1 MNIKIKK
8 DKEVKRFKLIND
20 WSDVTL
26 DKWLKLIKLKKLSK
40 AKEAKETIA
49 VLSDIPESLID
60 KLALKDIALLMGKLS
75 EMQEDKNSILKNII
89 NIEGKKYGFHPD
101 LDSITLGEYADIET
115 YLKNGVEKS
124 MPELMAILYRPIIE
138 ESSTGVYTIDA
149 YDGNIS
155 IRAEEMKKMSAEQVQ
170 SALVFFYLLGKEL
183 LMTLPFVLTQQ
194 QKEMTQLLQQINL
207 QKNGVGLA

>member
-8 DKEVKRFKLIND
+8 DEEVKRFKLIND

-26 DKWLKLIKLKKLSK
+26 GRWLKLIKLKNLSK

-49 VLSDIPESLID
+49 ALSDIPKSLID
-60 KLALKDIALLMGKLS
+60 KLALKDIVLLMSKLS
-75 EMQEDKNSILKNII
+75 EMQEGQNNKLKNII
-89 NIEGKKYGFHPD
+89 NIDGKKYGFHPD
-101 LDSITLGEYADIET
+101 LDSITLGEYADLET
-115 YLKNGVEKS
+115 FLKDGVENNL
-124 MPELMAILYRPIIE
+124 PELMAILYRPIIE
-138 ESSTGVYTIDA
+138 QTSSGVYTIDS

-170 SALVFFYLLGKEL
+170 SALVFFYLLGKGL

-194 QKEMTQLLQQINL
+194 QKEMTQLLHQIHS
-207 QKNGVGLA
+207 QKSGVGLE

>member
-40 AKEAKETIA
+40 AKEAKETIS
-49 VLSDIPESLID
+49 VLSDIPKSLID
-60 KLALKDIALLMGKLS
+60 KLALKDIVVLMSKLS
-75 EMQEDKNSILKNII
+75 KMQEDENNTLKNII
-89 NIEGKKYGFHPD
+89 NIEGRKYGFHPD
-101 LDSITLGEYADIET
+101 LDSITLGEYADLET
-115 YLKNGVEKS
+115 LLKNGVENNL
-124 MPELMAILYRPIIE
+124 PELMAILYRPIIE

-207 QKNGVGLA
+207 QKNGVGLV

>member
-207 QKNGVGLA
+207 QKNGVGLV

>member
-26 DKWLKLIKLKKLSK
+26 GRWIKLIKLKGLSK
-40 AKEAKETIA
+40 TKEAKETIA
-49 VLSDIPESLID
+49 ALSDIPKNLID
-60 KLALKDIALLMGKLS
+60 KLALKDIVVLMSKLS
-75 EMQEDKNSILKNII
+75 EMQENKGSSLKNII
-89 NIEGKKYGFHPD
+89 SVEGNKYGFHPD
-101 LDSITLGEYADIET
+101 LDSITLGEYADLET
-115 YLKNGVEKS
+115 FLKDGVENNL
-124 MPELMAILYRPIIE
+124 PELMAILYRPIVE
-138 ESSTGVYTIDA
+138 ETSSGVYTIDA

-170 SALVFFYLLGKEL
+170 SALCFFFLLGREL

-194 QKEMTQLLQQINL
+194 QKEMTQLLHQIHS
-207 QKNGVGLA
+207 QKNGVGLE

>member
-40 AKEAKETIA
+40 AKEAKETIS
-49 VLSDIPESLID
+49 VLSDIPKSLID
-60 KLALKDIALLMGKLS
+60 KLALKDIVVLMSKLS
-75 EMQEDKNSILKNII
+75 KMQEDENTTLKNII
-89 NIEGKKYGFHPD
+89 NIEGRKYGFHPD
-101 LDSITLGEYADIET
+101 LDSITLGEYADLET
-115 YLKNGVEKS
+115 LLKNGVENNL
-124 MPELMAILYRPIIE
+124 PELMAILYRPIIE

-194 QKEMTQLLQQINL
+194 QKEMTQLLHQIHS
-207 QKNGVGLA
+207 QKSGHGLE

>member
-26 DKWLKLIKLKKLSK
+26 DKWLKLVKLKKLSK
-40 AKEAKETIA
+40 AKEAKETIS
-49 VLSDIPESLID
+49 VLSDIPKSLID
-60 KLALKDIALLMGKLS
+60 KLALKDIVVLMSKLS
-75 EMQEDKNSILKNII
+75 KMQEDENNTLKNII
-89 NIEGKKYGFHPD
+89 NIEGRKYGFHPD
-101 LDSITLGEYADIET
+101 LDSITLGEYADLET
-115 YLKNGVEKS
+115 LLKNGVENNL
-124 MPELMAILYRPIIE
+124 PELMAILYRPIIE

-207 QKNGVGLA
+207 QKSGHGLE